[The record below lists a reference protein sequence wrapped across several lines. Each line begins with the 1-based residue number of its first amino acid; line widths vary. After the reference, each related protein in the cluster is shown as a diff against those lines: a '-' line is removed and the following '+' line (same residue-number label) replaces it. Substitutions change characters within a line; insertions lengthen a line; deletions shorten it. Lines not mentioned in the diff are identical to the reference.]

1 MSELII
7 AGTGIRQ
14 DAEGRYSLNDLHKAS
29 GGEKRH
35 GPSYW
40 LANAQTVELIGE
52 LETTGNP
59 VISDTEN
66 PVSTIKG
73 GKNQGTYV
81 CKELVYAYAMWISP
95 RFHLQVIRT
104 FDAVVTQQ
112 RGQAEF
118 AQGVFKDFQAT
129 RLELITTVADMTE
142 QSLRVADL
150 MGLKDNQ
157 GRFYADKLVK
167 RQIGVGPLELLGLTA
182 LPSGNDALYFTPK
195 DLGERVGMSPQS
207 FNKLLQRL
215 GYQETERKGR
225 RSVWRHTLKGEP
237 WARYEDTARQ
247 HSDGAPVTALR
258 WKAEILDELKKDA
271 ADLGRVLRPVAR
283 G

>member
-14 DAEGRYSLNDLHKAS
+14 DADGRYCLNDLHRAAVAA
-29 GGEKRH
+29 GANKRTKEPAKWMATD
-35 GPSYW
+35 GYS
-40 LANAQTVELIGE
+40 ELLGE
-52 LETTGNP
+52 LTTQNMGSLP
-59 VISDTEN
+59 VA
-66 PVSTIKG
+66 TIEGRAG
-73 GKNQGTYV
+73 GTFV
-81 CKELVYAYAMWISP
+81 CKELVYSYAMWISP
-95 RFHLQVIRT
+95 KFHLQVIRT

-112 RGQAEF
+112 FGQAEF
-118 AQGVFKDFQAT
+118 AQGAFKEFQAT

-150 MGLKDNQ
+150 MGLKENQ

-167 RQIGVGPLELLGLTA
+167 RQIGVGPLELLGITA
-182 LPSGNDALYFTPK
+182 LPSGNDALYYTPK
-195 DLGERVGMSPQS
+195 ELGERVGLTPQS

-215 GYQETERKGR
+215 GYQDTERKGR

-258 WKAEILDELKKDA
+258 WKADILEELKKDA

>member
-7 AGTGIRQ
+7 AGTGIQQ
-14 DAEGRYSLNDLHKAS
+14 DSEGRYSLKDLHSAALA
-29 GGEKRH
+29 GGVKKDIRPNE
-35 GPSYW
+35 W
-40 LANAQTVELIGE
+40 LSLQTTKELAEI
-52 LETTGNP
+52 L
-59 VISDTEN
+59 ITEN
-66 PVSTIKG
+66 PTSQPIAKAPG
-73 GKNQGTYV
+73 RYGGTYV
-81 CKELVYAYAMWISP
+81 SKELVYDYAMWISP
-95 RFHLQVIRT
+95 KFHLQVIRT

-118 AQGVFKDFQAT
+118 AQGVFKEFQAT

-142 QSLRVADL
+142 QSLRLADL

-167 RQIGVGPLELLGLTA
+167 RQIGVGPLELLDIKA
-182 LPSGNDALYFTPK
+182 LPSGNDALFFTPK
-195 DLGERVGMSPQS
+195 DLGERVGMSSQS

>member
-1 MSELII
+1 MSELTI
-7 AGTGIRQ
+7 ADTGIRQ
-14 DAEGRYSLNDLHKAS
+14 DAEGRFSLNDLHVAAGGAARHKPGNWLRLDETKELAS
-29 GGEKRH
+29 EVERCSDMSNAIKVVQGGI
-35 GPSYW
+35 
-40 LANAQTVELIGE
+40 L
-52 LETTGNP
+52 
-59 VISDTEN
+59 
-66 PVSTIKG
+66 
-73 GKNQGTYV
+73 QGTFV

-95 RFHLQVIRT
+95 KFHLQVIRT
-104 FDAVVTQQ
+104 FDAVVTEQK
-112 RGQAEF
+112 GQSEF
-118 AQGVFKDFQAT
+118 VQGAFKEFQAT

-142 QSLRVADL
+142 QSLRLADL

-157 GRFYADKLVK
+157 GRFYADALVK
-167 RQIGVGPLELLGLTA
+167 RQIGVGPMELLAIKA

-195 DLGERVGMSPQS
+195 DLGERVGMSSQS